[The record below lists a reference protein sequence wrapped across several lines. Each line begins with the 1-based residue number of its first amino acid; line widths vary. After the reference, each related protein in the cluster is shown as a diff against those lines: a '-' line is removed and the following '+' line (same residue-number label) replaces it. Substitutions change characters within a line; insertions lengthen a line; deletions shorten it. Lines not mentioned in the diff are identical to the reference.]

1 MLIFFIDI
9 ELKIFKLSFQGKY
22 WSNFTFNQLLE
33 LIENY
38 KFERLP
44 NNFES
49 EEYKTMKNNK
59 RDSYSY
65 GSQSTSKKSDNS
77 DDLRFTDFT
86 TNMLNQEFLMQNNL
100 SLKNN
105 YIASKEKMMEIF
117 KNNLIFLKMSMNK
130 FYKKTLLF

>member
-1 MLIFFIDI
+1 
-9 ELKIFKLSFQGKY
+9 
-22 WSNFTFNQLLE
+22 
-33 LIENY
+33 
-38 KFERLP
+38 
-44 NNFES
+44 
-49 EEYKTMKNNK
+49 MKNNK

-65 GSQSTSKKSDNS
+65 GSQSTSKKSCDVHDNS

-100 SLKNN
+100 SLKNK

-130 FYKKTLLF
+130 LYKKTLLF